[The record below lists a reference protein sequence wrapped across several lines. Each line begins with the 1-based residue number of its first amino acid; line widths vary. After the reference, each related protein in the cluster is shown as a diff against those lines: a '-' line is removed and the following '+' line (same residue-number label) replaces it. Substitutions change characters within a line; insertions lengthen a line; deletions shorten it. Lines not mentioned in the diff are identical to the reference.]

1 MPIRLTGLASGLDT
15 EAIISALVSSYSYK
29 TDKYKKAQTKLAWKQ
44 DAWKSINS
52 KIYSF
57 YTSLDSLRL
66 STKFTT
72 KKTTCSDPTK
82 AAVTVGDSAIN
93 GSQKLNIIKT
103 AQAGSLTGGQ
113 LDKNITGSSTLAELG
128 YLGGDGEINVNM
140 ADGTSKTIKVSQGT
154 TINSFVSS
162 LKEAGLNA
170 NFDADN
176 HRFFVSAKETGQD
189 SDFTLTGSNV
199 DGANALSKLG
209 LNIDSAGTTAA
220 YESLTRYYD
229 ADGNQIKNNVIDAV
243 NKYNDALAAYES
255 KTAQNANMSAAYGY
269 GSAYAAMQDTL
280 ASLGGSMTADEKDL
294 FTKLLAMNSTGRA
307 NSVVDAS
314 GNIYSVKTKDGD
326 GNTIYSY
333 KDDAGTEHLMQ
344 REITHTDEAGEK
356 YTKTASNK
364 YTDADGNVYTA
375 AKDADGNTI
384 YKTKLEDGTEKSVKI
399 TTNTDYYEVTAR
411 TVSETKYKDE
421 KGNEY
426 TLTGSASGYPVY
438 SDKDGN
444 EYVKTDTGE
453 CYSAATGKTVKIEE
467 KNEETTVYD
476 RTTGT
481 PLNNITGASDVLT
494 GLKEKSGLDDKA
506 IATLTSN
513 VNAVNTYEATKDT
526 LDPADPYSRESIAAA
541 VKAAYAA
548 DGSAGVSNVVSTYGA
563 AITANKADIAAAE
576 DIMKEEKG
584 VAGLDITDTDTLD
597 AYVKKVQDAYIIST
611 TTSTNPDAKKIE
623 GQDAEI
629 LLNGVRYQGSTNQF
643 TINGMTITAL
653 AETGEDEKDAIQ
665 ITTDTDTQGI
675 YDQIKDFL
683 TQYNSL
689 VNEMTA
695 LYNADSARG
704 YEPLTSEEKDAMTD
718 DEIEKW
724 EEKIKES
731 LLRRDDTLDSVIS
744 TMVTSMS
751 ASYEINGN
759 KYSLASF
766 GIQTLGYLN
775 AAENQQNAYHISGD
789 KDDKASA
796 GLNKTD
802 KLMEAIQKDADSVIT
817 FVQKLTTDL
826 YKNLDKKMKS
836 TSMKSIYN
844 VYNDKE
850 MASEYS
856 DYTDMIKKWEQKL
869 TEQEDYYYKKFSA
882 METALTKLQ
891 SQTSSLSNLFGS

>member
-29 TDKYKKAQTKLAWKQ
+29 TDKYKKAQTKLSWKQ
-44 DAWKSINS
+44 DAWKSLNS

-57 YTSLDSLRL
+57 YTSLDNIRL

-82 AAVTVGDSAIN
+82 ATVTAGESTTN
-93 GSQKLNIIKT
+93 GTQKLNVIRT
-103 AQAGSLTGGQ
+103 AQAGSLTGGK
-113 LDKNITGSSTLAELG
+113 LDASVNENSTLAELG
-128 YLGGDGEINVNM
+128 YMGGDGEINVNM
-140 ADGTSKTIKVSQGT
+140 ADGTTNTIKVSQGT
-154 TINSFVSS
+154 TMKSFVSS
-162 LKEAGLNA
+162 LKDAGLNA
-170 NFDADN
+170 NFDAAN
-176 HRFFVSAKETGQD
+176 HRFFISAKETGEE

-199 DGANALSKLG
+199 DGADALSKLG
-209 LNIDSAGTTAA
+209 LNINSAGTSAA
-220 YESLTRYYD
+220 YETYTRYYD
-229 ADGNQIKNNVIDAV
+229 ADGNQIKNNVIDAIS
-243 NKYNDALAAYES
+243 KYNDALAAYES

-280 ASLGGSMTADEKDL
+280 ASLGGSMTAGEKDL
-294 FTKLLAMNSTGRA
+294 FTKLLAMNSTGRS

-314 GNIYSVKTKDGD
+314 GNIYSVKAKDGD

-333 KDDAGTEHLMQ
+333 KDDSGAEHLMQ
-344 REITHTDEAGEK
+344 REITYTDEAGEK
-356 YTKTASNK
+356 YTKAASNK
-364 YTDADGNVYTA
+364 YKDADGNVYTA

-384 YKTKLEDGTEKSVKI
+384 YKTKLADGTEKSVKI
-399 TTNTDYYEVTAR
+399 TTNTDYYEVTAK

-426 TLTGSASGYPVY
+426 TLTGSVSGTPVY

-444 EYVKTDTGE
+444 EYLKNDTGDF
-453 CYSAATGKTVKIEE
+453 YSAATGKTVKIEE
-467 KNEETTVYD
+467 KTEVTTEYN

-481 PLNNITGASDVLT
+481 PLNDITSASDVLT
-494 GLKEKSGLDDKA
+494 GLKKKSGLDEKS

-513 VNAVNTYEATKDT
+513 INAVNTYEATKDT
-526 LDPADPYSRESIAAA
+526 LDPADPYSRESI
-541 VKAAYAA
+541 KAAIKDAYSA
-548 DGSAGVSNVVSTYGA
+548 DGSAGIVNTVNKYGA
-563 AITANKADIAAAE
+563 VIAANKTDITAAE
-576 DIMKEEKG
+576 QTLKEEKG
-584 VAGLDITDTDTLD
+584 VAGLDPADTAALD
-597 AYVKKVQDAYIIST
+597 AFVKKVQDAHIVST
-611 TTSTNPDAKKIE
+611 TISANPDAKKVD
-623 GQDAEI
+623 GQDAVIE
-629 LLNGVRYQGSTNQF
+629 LNEVRYQGASNKF
-643 TINGMTITAL
+643 TINGMTITAQ
-653 AETGEDEKDAIQ
+653 AATGEGDANAIQ
-665 ITTDTDTQGI
+665 ITTEVDTQGI

-704 YEPLTSEEKDAMTD
+704 YEPLTSEEKDSMTD

-724 EEKIKES
+724 EEKIKGS

-744 TMVTSMS
+744 SMVTSMS
-751 ASYEINGN
+751 ASFEMDGK

-789 KDDKASA
+789 KDDKVSS
-796 GLNKTD
+796 GSGQTD
-802 KLMEAIQKDADSVIT
+802 KLMEAIQKDADSVVD
-817 FVQKLTTDL
+817 FMQKLTSDL

-856 DYTDMIKKWEQKL
+856 DYTDLIKKWEDKL